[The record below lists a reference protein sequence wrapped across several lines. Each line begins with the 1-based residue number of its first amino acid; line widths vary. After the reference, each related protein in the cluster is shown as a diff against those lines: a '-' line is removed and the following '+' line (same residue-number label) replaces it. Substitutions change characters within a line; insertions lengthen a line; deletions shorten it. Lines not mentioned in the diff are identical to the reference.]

1 MAAQM
6 LETTIRNALAIVAVA
21 ALAACKGGGTA
32 PAAPAETYRVR
43 AQVAS
48 FEGTGDNMLVVLEH
62 EAIDAFKSRE
72 GKPERMPAMKM
83 AFGIAPGV
91 DRSALTPG
99 SKHEI
104 VFDAVWG
111 REPMIRVTEAKRLP
125 DDTALTLGE
134 AH

>member
-1 MAAQM
+1 MIRQAMLRNAHVVLVSLLATIMAA
-6 LETTIRNALAIVAVA
+6 
-21 ALAACKGGGTA
+21 CSGSTA
-32 PAAPAETYRVR
+32 PTAPAETYRVR
-43 AQVAS
+43 AQVVS
-48 FEGTGDNMLVVLEH
+48 FEGTGDDMLVVLEH
-62 EAIDAFKSRE
+62 EAIDAFKNRE

-83 AFGIAPGV
+83 AFGIAPAV

-99 SKHEI
+99 SKHEV

-134 AH
+134 H